1 MISFPSKLLTVLLIS
16 SFIAGCKLA
25 VVVTQGGDVQ
35 STSTLRDCAGGS
47 VCEFEIT
54 DSTFSDSFTA
64 VPKEGYQFVKWRAG
78 GSDFFCANSANPT
91 CSLSNVGTAGN
102 AGIEAVIASFQMFHI
117 MPVFEF
123 VDIDTDS
130 DGIKNHLDDDDD
142 GDGVLDVNDPC
153 PLDPNPA
160 CGLVVTIEQLIANT
174 CWTVS
179 ADIGNAVAQSFT
191 PAVSGH
197 ITELGLA
204 VEAATLNNNL
214 VISEGGING
223 EVIHVQSI
231 VTPSITVAPIPLA
244 PFVLTV
250 PVAVTAGQQY
260 TMAVEDSGGFG
271 MRFCGSG
278 ANPYSDGQAY
288 QVRYFES
295 VAHPTDDAAFSIT
308 IE

>member
-1 MISFPSKLLTVLLIS
+1 MISFPSKFLAVLLTS
-16 SFIAGCKLA
+16 GFIAGCKLA

-35 STSTLRDCAGGS
+35 SLSTLRDCAGGN
-47 VCEFEIT
+47 VCEFEIN

-64 VPKEGYQFVKWRAG
+64 VPREGYQFIKWRAG
-78 GSDFFCANSANPT
+78 GSDFFCGNSVNPT

-142 GDGVLDVNDPC
+142 NDGVLDVDDLC
-153 PLDPNPA
+153 PLDPDPA
-160 CGLVVTIEQLIANT
+160 CGLVVTIEQLIVNT

-179 ADIGNAVAQSFT
+179 EDVGNAVAQSFT
-191 PAVSGH
+191 PAVSGN
-197 ITELGLA
+197 ITQVGMA
-204 VEAATLNNNL
+204 VESDAFNNNL
-214 VISEGGING
+214 FVIEGGIDG
-223 EVIHVQSI
+223 DVIHVQSA
-231 VTPSITVAPIPLA
+231 VTPTITGSPAALVPYALTAP
-244 PFVLTV
+244 V
-250 PVAVTAGQQY
+250 PVIAGQQY
-260 TMAVEDSGGFG
+260 TIAVDDTGGFG

-278 ANPYSDGQAY
+278 ANPYSGGQAY
-288 QVRYFES
+288 QVKLFIS
-295 VAHPTDDAAFSIT
+295 AAHPTDDAAFSIT